1 MLSIRKTNML
11 ATALSPSIY
20 DKLISVSKEKGISIS
35 EMVLISVAMQLN
47 RKNYKFKKIVRTSEN
62 KKIVTV
68 RASEGLSYLVDK
80 AAKEYGCSRSKF
92 ISTAIEYGLYYVK
105 QDEDRK
111 RKKKKRNI
119 SEMMFF
125 TSN

>member
-47 RKNYKFKKIVRTSEN
+47 RKNYKS
-62 KKIVTV
+62 
-68 RASEGLSYLVDK
+68 A
-80 AAKEYGCSRSKF
+80 
-92 ISTAIEYGLYYVK
+92 
-105 QDEDRK
+105 
-111 RKKKKRNI
+111 
-119 SEMMFF
+119 
-125 TSN
+125 

>member
-92 ISTAIEYGLYYVK
+92 ISSAIVYGLNYVSK
-105 QDEDRK
+105 G
-111 RKKKKRNI
+111 
-119 SEMMFF
+119 
-125 TSN
+125 